1 MLCWSLD
8 QLLESEVKD
17 LPITMMPDGWMEKTG
32 GYAKD
37 MTLRDAI
44 AIAAMQGLLASE
56 VNANMHEFARR
67 AYQIADIMLEVGQ

>member
-1 MLCWSLD
+1 M
-8 QLLESEVKD
+8 KD

-37 MTLRDAI
+37 MTLRDHFAGL
-44 AIAAMQGLLASE
+44 AMQGLLASE